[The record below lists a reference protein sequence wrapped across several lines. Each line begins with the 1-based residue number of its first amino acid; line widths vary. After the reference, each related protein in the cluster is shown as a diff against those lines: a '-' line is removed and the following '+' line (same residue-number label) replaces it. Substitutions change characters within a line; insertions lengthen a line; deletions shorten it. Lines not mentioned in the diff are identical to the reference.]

1 MIQPPASAP
10 PSARRCCDVMALLAS
25 IPTAVLPLSLTT
37 VNLGSMWLAVQK
49 FESVPSM
56 PLESV
61 QRIFDVCATIALL
74 QLCAMAFKCVSHGAS
89 WTLREHSAPATAPA
103 FAAGFMAWL
112 SLAGWLHTIRGA
124 SHLAI
129 VVWFLALALLVLNQ
143 CVFLRSVFKLLR
155 EGSRQIPSLSL
166 LAAFKKDA
174 VPPWFVPLVGVSAA
188 TVSGGGLVRFLF
200 EDYSPT
206 LVRICLYFPTAL
218 GAFWLILLLLPLWY
232 LSWSKKTLF
241 SKPPSAIL
249 MAPPAIV
256 LAGWRGA
263 TVDSAAASLDHH
275 ESALTHI
282 LAVLTLLAALP
293 IVPCVPNYLFGST
306 FGCSCCRR
314 DSNAGCLSTCFQPY
328 SSQFDPKIATV
339 GFPLEISAIAL
350 IQYQQLAKHVSG
362 AASFHYWLFRIS
374 AWVLLGTATIG
385 ALVILWKFAFAGI
398 RAVWK
403 AVTTGVE
410 EGGAGGA
417 AAAGGGGGTRTVAVD
432 HTSLAPEVL

>member
-1 MIQPPASAP
+1 
-10 PSARRCCDVMALLAS
+10 
-25 IPTAVLPLSLTT
+25 
-37 VNLGSMWLAVQK
+37 
-49 FESVPSM
+49 
-56 PLESV
+56 
-61 QRIFDVCATIALL
+61 
-74 QLCAMAFKCVSHGAS
+74 
-89 WTLREHSAPATAPA
+89 
-103 FAAGFMAWL
+103 
-112 SLAGWLHTIRGA
+112 
-124 SHLAI
+124 
-129 VVWFLALALLVLNQ
+129 
-143 CVFLRSVFKLLR
+143 
-155 EGSRQIPSLSL
+155 
-166 LAAFKKDA
+166 
-174 VPPWFVPLVGVSAA
+174 
-188 TVSGGGLVRFLF
+188 
-200 EDYSPT
+200 
-206 LVRICLYFPTAL
+206 
-218 GAFWLILLLLPLWY
+218 
-232 LSWSKKTLF
+232 
-241 SKPPSAIL
+241 

-306 FGCSCCRR
+306 FGCFCCRR

-374 AWVLLGTATIG
+374 AWVLLGTATIA